1 MENCLTAIGE
11 ESYWKKVQK
20 AVAKWRLS
28 LCRKEKSS
36 YNLQEIL
43 AARVVFT
50 YRDANEDILDNPYYL
65 ELNAHYYL
73 ATGRTLAED
82 YDLPAFDWAAYHALR
97 EQDGEKA
104 RKVWEAH
111 EERKRRFFLSVAERL
126 WGFSAFSA
134 KYHAWLTQEETESYH
149 KYCQKIFL
157 EDRIFL
163 LPEWLLFSCKQWG
176 GKQAF
181 LYENSRV
188 DYFLHAHGDS
198 LSLLPKA
205 VFEGKAFL
213 KRLSKKERKGKING

>member
-1 MENCLTAIGE
+1 METYLSTTCE
-11 ESYWKKVQK
+11 ETYWKKVRK
-20 AVAKWRLS
+20 TVEKWRS
-28 LCRKEKSS
+28 VLCREETSC
-36 YNLQEIL
+36 NLQGRMSTLVDCAYVNAE
-43 AARVVFT
+43 
-50 YRDANEDILDNPYYL
+50 EDVSDNPYYL

-73 ATGRTLAED
+73 ATGRILAED

-111 EERKRRFFLSVAERL
+111 EEEKRRFFLSVAERL
-126 WGFSAFSA
+126 WNFSSFSA
-134 KYHAWLTQEETESYH
+134 KYRAWLTQEETEQYH
-149 KYCQKIFL
+149 EYCQKIFL

-163 LPEWLLFSCKQWG
+163 LPEWLLFSCNQWR

-181 LYENSRV
+181 LYQNPRV

-213 KRLSKKERKGKING
+213 KRLSKKKGKRKINA